1 MEKCTNEL
9 VVSNNETSNRFEA
22 QVGGHTAFIEYR
34 RSPEVITFLHSYV
47 PPSLEGYGIG
57 GQLARAGLEFARSK
71 GLKVIA
77 VCPFVKA
84 YIRRHS
90 GYSDLLKS
98 ASPNDIP

>member
-57 GQLARAGLEFARSK
+57 GQLARAGLEFARSE
-71 GLKVIA
+71 GLTVFA

-84 YIRRHS
+84 YIRRHPE
-90 GYSDLLKS
+90 YSELVNS
-98 ASPNDIP
+98 APPNDIT

>member
-1 MEKCTNEL
+1 MEKCTKEV
-9 VVSNNETSNRFEA
+9 VVSNNEASSRFEA
-22 QVGGHTAFIEYR
+22 QVGE
-34 RSPEVITFLHSYV
+34 HSYV

-57 GQLARAGLEFARSK
+57 GQLARAGLEFARGE
-71 GLKVIA
+71 GLTVNA

-90 GYSDLLKS
+90 EYSELVKS

>member
-1 MEKCTNEL
+1 MAKCTKE
-9 VVSNNETSNRFEA
+9 VVVNNNEVSSRLEA
-22 QVGGHTAFIEYR
+22 HVGGHTAFIEYR
-34 RSPEVITFLHSYV
+34 RSSEVITFLHSYV

-57 GQLARAGLEFARSK
+57 GQLARAGLEFARSE

-90 GYSDLLKS
+90 EYSELIRS
-98 ASPNDIP
+98 ASPNDIT

>member
-1 MEKCTNEL
+1 MEKCTKE
-9 VVSNNETSNRFEA
+9 VVVGNNEASSRFEA
-22 QVGGHTAFIEYR
+22 QVGGHTAFIEYL

-47 PPSLEGYGIG
+47 PPSLEGHGIG
-57 GQLARAGLEFARSK
+57 GQLARAGLEFARSE

-90 GYSDLLKS
+90 GCSELTRS
-98 ASPNDIP
+98 TSPNDIT

>member
-1 MEKCTNEL
+1 MEKCTKEL

-57 GQLARAGLEFARSK
+57 GQLARAGLAFARSE

-77 VCPFVKA
+77 VPLRKGLYPPPLRLQRLA
-84 YIRRHS
+84 
-90 GYSDLLKS
+90 
-98 ASPNDIP
+98 